1 MIKIYIVWDSFK
13 HFQTPIDEYLKRFWK
28 KVKII
33 KIKPS
38 KSWTKEQIIEKDTK
52 NLNKI
57 LQKSQDFNVLL
68 SLNWTQFSSE
78 EIAYKIISKNLNLW
92 KPISFFIWWAF
103 WLDEEK
109 LVNVDLKISLWKIT
123 LPHWLALLILLEQ
136 IYRSFQILE
145 GKDYHY

>member
-1 MIKIYIVWDSFK
+1 MIKIYIIWDSFK
-13 HFQTPIDEYLKRFWK
+13 HFQIPIDEYLKRFWK

-38 KSWTKEQIIEKDTK
+38 KSWTKGQIIEKDTE

-57 LQKSQDFNVLL
+57 LQKSQDFNALL
-68 SLNWTQFSSE
+68 SLNWNQFTSE
-78 EIAYKIISKNLNLW
+78 EIAHKIISKNLNFW

-103 WLDEEK
+103 WLDEKK
-109 LVNVDLKISLWKIT
+109 LVNINLKISLWKIT
-123 LPHWLALLILLEQ
+123 LPHWLALLVLLEQ

-145 GKDYHY
+145 NRDYHY